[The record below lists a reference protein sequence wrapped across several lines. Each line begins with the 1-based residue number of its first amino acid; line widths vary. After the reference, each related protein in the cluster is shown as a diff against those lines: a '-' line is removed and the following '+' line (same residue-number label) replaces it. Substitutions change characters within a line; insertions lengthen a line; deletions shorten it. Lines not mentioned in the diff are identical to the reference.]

1 MSNQEAELTMG
12 KNTGRVR
19 YLQQGL
25 LEGKII
31 VILYLQFL
39 CHVVGDNGCK
49 RREQGSKE
57 YTNIT
62 NVNCDVEEMHYMVE
76 KC

>member
-1 MSNQEAELTMG
+1 MNITYLGQQLSWPQQPAQHLHPKSKWKTIKKVIVQPMSNQEAELTMG

-31 VILYLQFL
+31 VILYL
-39 CHVVGDNGCK
+39 
-49 RREQGSKE
+49 
-57 YTNIT
+57 
-62 NVNCDVEEMHYMVE
+62 
-76 KC
+76 